1 MSDAD
6 FVIVGGGIG
15 GAVLG
20 EQLARQGKKTI
31 VLERNLGPPKW
42 TRPEGLWPA
51 TREILF
57 TLHPREVWEAEA
69 MAPLKGVEVDAG
81 GETIR
86 LITQE
91 AIDRSGVQLWFTD
104 PNETRELLLRR
115 GSFDLRRG
123 MEVIEVL
130 KEGTRIAGVTA
141 RELKSGREH
150 VVLARWT
157 VGDDGGNSLVRR
169 ACGIEIRTRLFPV
182 EFFCFGLQW
191 PGALRPGVAQLWSNP
206 KETGSGILAM
216 AVMPV
221 PRQRGVG
228 LIAIRAKAF
237 DANRNVREAWGRF
250 VGGRAVIDEIL
261 AGRKFPDDLVR
272 VRRPWGHADAYG
284 TDGAVLMGDAVHPV
298 SPAGGQGANMS
309 VADAAVLAEL
319 AAGDEKNLVAEY
331 ERRRRPANQR
341 SIRPTQ
347 IAHFMF
353 GTWPLPGE
361 FFVGMLRWMSG
372 HPRAMA
378 RLLRGAGSAFVEK
391 R

>member
-15 GAVLG
+15 GAVLA
-20 EQLARQGKKTI
+20 EMLARKGKTVV

-57 TLHPREVWEAEA
+57 ALHPRAVWEEEA
-69 MAPLKGVEVDAG
+69 MMPLKGVEVDAG
-81 GETIR
+81 GEPIR

-91 AIDRSGVQLWFTD
+91 AIDRAGVGLWFTD
-104 PNETRELLLRR
+104 PNETRELLLQR
-115 GSFDLRRG
+115 GSFQLRRG
-123 MEVIEVL
+123 MEVIEVV
-130 KEGTRIAGVTA
+130 KDGNRIAGVKA
-141 RELKSGREH
+141 RDIKSGREQ

-157 VGDDGGNSLVRR
+157 VGDDGVNSLVRR
-169 ACGIEIRTRLFPV
+169 ACGIEIRTRMFPV

-191 PGALRPGVAQLWSNP
+191 PTELRAGVARLFSNP
-206 KETGSGILAM
+206 KETGSGILAV

-221 PRQRGVG
+221 PKGRGVG
-228 LIAIRAKAF
+228 LIAIGAKSF
-237 DANRNVREAWGRF
+237 DANRHVQESWRKFIARRE
-250 VGGRAVIDEIL
+250 VLDEIL
-261 AGRKFPDDLVR
+261 GGRRFPDDLMR
-272 VRRPWGHADAYG
+272 VRRPWGHADRYG

-319 AAGDEKNLVAEY
+319 AMGDEKNLVAEY

-361 FFVGMLRWMSG
+361 IFVGVLRWMSA
-372 HPRAMA
+372 HPRAVA
-378 RLLRGAGSAFVEK
+378 RLLREAGSAFVEK